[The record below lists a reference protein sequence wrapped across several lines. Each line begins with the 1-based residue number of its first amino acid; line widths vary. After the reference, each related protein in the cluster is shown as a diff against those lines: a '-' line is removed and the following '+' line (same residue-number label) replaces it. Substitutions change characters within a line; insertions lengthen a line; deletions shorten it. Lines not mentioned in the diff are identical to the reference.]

1 MSYAAAGLAILSMFQ
16 GYMGAQANKKGLGM
30 KADEYD
36 LTADEAILTHHFN
49 TDQRNRRTTL
59 LAYQTMQ
66 QGMDEAGVMG
76 LSGKKTVE
84 NMVSDIGSSGA
95 QIGQGTTHEIVI
107 NQHLQNANT
116 QLKLMEDT
124 GQKLDNIQQ
133 NAIAVNQMEDW
144 KVKMRVRQLR
154 RAAATT
160 RSGADSAFFAGM
172 IGAMTS
178 GGSTYMTAGGKWST
192 EEFKLS

>member
-36 LTADEAILTHHFN
+36 LTADEAILTHKFN

-84 NMVSDIGSSGA
+84 NMISDIGSSGA
-95 QIGQGTTHEIVI
+95 QIGEGTTHEIVI

-133 NAIAVNQMEDW
+133 NAIAVNQMEDH

-154 RAAATT
+154 RAADTT

-192 EEFKLS
+192 EEFKWS